1 MRALKLKYFILAA
14 LVPLFMFS
22 CKKEEPKE
30 AGPEKKPA
38 ATSPAAAAK
47 PAAEP
52 VQEAKAKAKEEDEAG
67 LRRNPFLSHIV
78 LETGV
83 KKEKKVKGP
92 LECCEA
98 GSFKVIAVVTGLE
111 KSSALV
117 LAPDMK
123 RYIVREGDIIGVREG
138 RIVKIDGKGI
148 TIREKSF
155 GEDGKTVSVND
166 VELRMPSDKSGEML
180 K

>member
-1 MRALKLKYFILAA
+1 MRAGKLKYLILAA

-30 AGPEKKPA
+30 AEPEKKPA
-38 ATSPAAAAK
+38 ATSPAESAK

-52 VQEAKAKAKEEDEAG
+52 VQEAKAKEEDAPG

-78 LETGV
+78 LEAGV
-83 KKEKKVKGP
+83 RKEKKVKGP

-123 RYIVREGDIIGVREG
+123 RYIVREGDILGVREG

-148 TIREKSF
+148 TIREKMLD
-155 GEDGKTVSVND
+155 EDGKAATIND

>member
-1 MRALKLKYFILAA
+1 MKAGSFKYLIFAA
-14 LVPLFMFS
+14 LVPLFLFS
-22 CKKEEPKE
+22 CKKEGAKE
-30 AGPEKKPA
+30 AEPEKKPEA
-38 ATSPAAAAK
+38 VRPAEAAK

-52 VQEAKAKAKEEDEAG
+52 VHEAKEVDEPG

-78 LETGV
+78 LAVSV
-83 KKEKKVKGP
+83 KKEQKVKGP

-98 GSFKVIAVVTGLE
+98 SSFKVIAVVTGLE

-123 RYIVREGDIIGVREG
+123 RYIVREGDILGAREG
-138 RIVKIDGKGI
+138 RIVKIDSKGI
-148 TIREKSF
+148 TIREKF
-155 GEDGKTVSVND
+155 FDEDGKAASIND
-166 VELRMPSDKSGEML
+166 VEIKMPSGKDGETV

>member
-1 MRALKLKYFILAA
+1 MRAGKLKYIILAA

-30 AGPEKKPA
+30 AEPEKKPA

-52 VQEAKAKAKEEDEAG
+52 VQEAKEEDEPG

-78 LETGV
+78 LEAGV
-83 KKEKKVKGP
+83 RKEKKVKGP

-123 RYIVREGDIIGVREG
+123 RYIVREGDILGVREG

-148 TIREKSF
+148 TIREKMLD
-155 GEDGKTVSVND
+155 EDGKAATIND
-166 VELRMPSDKSGEML
+166 VELRMPSDKSGETL

>member
-1 MRALKLKYFILAA
+1 ML
-14 LVPLFMFS
+14 S
-22 CKKEEPKE
+22 CKKEAPKE
-30 AGPEKKPA
+30 AEPEKRPEAAAPA
-38 ATSPAAAAK
+38 PAAK

-52 VQEAKAKAKEEDEAG
+52 VQEAKPKEEEEPG
-67 LRRNPFLSHIV
+67 LKRNPFLSHIV
-78 LETGV
+78 LEAGV
-83 KKEKKVKGP
+83 KKEQKVKGP

-123 RYIVREGDIIGVREG
+123 RYIVREGDVLGAREG
-138 RIVKIDGKGI
+138 RIVKIDARGI
-148 TIREKSF
+148 TVREKIF
-155 GEDGKTVSVND
+155 DEDGKTASISD
-166 VELRMPSDKSGEML
+166 VELRMPTDKSGETV

>member
-1 MRALKLKYFILAA
+1 
-14 LVPLFMFS
+14 MFS
-22 CKKEEPKE
+22 CKKDEPKE
-30 AGPEKKPA
+30 AEPEKKPA
-38 ATSPAAAAK
+38 ATSPAAK

-52 VQEAKAKAKEEDEAG
+52 VQEAKKEDDPG

-78 LETGV
+78 LEAGV

-92 LECCEA
+92 LECCDA

-123 RYIVREGDIIGVREG
+123 RYIVREGDILGTRGG
-138 RIVKIDGKGI
+138 RIVKIDGKGV
-148 TIREKSF
+148 TIRERLLD
-155 GEDGKTVSVND
+155 EDGKTASIND
-166 VELRMPSDKSGEML
+166 VELMMPSDKSGETL

>member
-1 MRALKLKYFILAA
+1 ML
-14 LVPLFMFS
+14 
-22 CKKEEPKE
+22 E
-30 AGPEKKPA
+30 AG
-38 ATSPAAAAK
+38 
-47 PAAEP
+47 
-52 VQEAKAKAKEEDEAG
+52 V
-67 LRRNPFLSHIV
+67 R
-78 LETGV
+78 
-83 KKEKKVKGP
+83 KEKKVKGP

-123 RYIVREGDIIGVREG
+123 RYIVREGDILGVREG

-148 TIREKSF
+148 TIREKMLD
-155 GEDGKTVSVND
+155 EDGKAATIND

>member
-1 MRALKLKYFILAA
+1 MRAVKLKYIILAA

-30 AGPEKKPA
+30 AEPEKKPA

-52 VQEAKAKAKEEDEAG
+52 VQEAKAKEEDEPG

-78 LETGV
+78 LEAGV

-123 RYIVREGDIIGVREG
+123 RYIVREGDILGVREG
-138 RIVKIDGKGI
+138 RIVKIDGKGV
-148 TIREKSF
+148 TIRERLLD
-155 GEDGKTVSVND
+155 EDGKTASIND
-166 VELRMPSDKSGEML
+166 VELRMPSDKSGETL